1 MAVSFTHIV
10 KAAEPVLSVILSG
23 PLLGMSYIPLVYWSL
38 LPIVAGCA
46 LSAMKEVSFAWNG
59 FGNAMLSNLGFVLR
73 NIYSKKYLDA
83 YEKELQITGINMYAI
98 ITILS
103 FLIEIPFAVAFE
115 GHRWPEMWA
124 AAAASQGGPTAMIQ
138 LVAVGGL
145 FYHLYNQSSYMVL
158 DTGVTPVTFSVAN
171 AVKRVAIVLAT
182 VAFFRNPVS
191 PLNWIGSGMALAGTY
206 LYSLATTEQ
215 KRRETAA
222 AKAALA

>member
-73 NIYSKKYLDA
+73 NIYSKKYLDV

-115 GHRWPEMWA
+115 GHRWTEMWA

-145 FYHLYNQSSYMVL
+145 FYHL
-158 DTGVTPVTFSVAN
+158 
-171 AVKRVAIVLAT
+171 
-182 VAFFRNPVS
+182 
-191 PLNWIGSGMALAGTY
+191 
-206 LYSLATTEQ
+206 
-215 KRRETAA
+215 
-222 AKAALA
+222 